1 MKIKI
6 LYAIG
11 FWCILSVACQ
21 ENEMT
26 GFENDGAVYFQLN
39 ANDWREVADSIVYS
53 FAGKDVTE
61 YTVNLQ
67 VDLMGEAVDWDREV
81 RVGIDPELTTAEEST
96 HYRALETSYVLPAG
110 AYTMQ
115 IPVTIL
121 GTDPRMENQAFQL
134 AIRLEPS
141 ADLGLGLSQRTLARI
156 QFSAMLTMPYYWDEF
171 YWGKYSKV
179 KHEKLIEL
187 LGVDFPAT
195 EDEYY
200 DDDYYYT
207 WDAYCNYLSQ
217 WFSEN
222 YPVYDEYG
230 NPIDPWYIN

>member
-6 LYAIG
+6 LYVIG

-26 GFENDGAVYFQLN
+26 DFENDGAVYFQLN
-39 ANDWREVADSIVYS
+39 TTDWTEVADSIVYS

-67 VDLMGEAVDWDREV
+67 VDLMGMAVDRDREV
-81 RVGIDPELTTAEEST
+81 RLAIDPELTTAEEGL

-156 QFSAMLTMPYYWDEF
+156 QFSAMLTKPYYWDAT
-171 YWGKYSKV
+171 YAWGEYSKV
-179 KHEKLIEL
+179 KHEKMIEMF
-187 LGVDFPAT
+187 GIDFPT
-195 EDEYY
+195 TYEEYWEDYEM
-200 DDDYYYT
+200 
-207 WDAYCNYLSQ
+207 WDAYANVLSQ
-217 WFSEN
+217 WFDEN
-222 YPVYDEYG
+222 YPVYDENG
-230 NPIDPWYIN
+230 NLIDPWF

>member
-26 GFENDGAVYFQLN
+26 DFENDGAVYFQLN
-39 ANDWREVADSIVYS
+39 TTDWTEVADSIVYS

-67 VDLMGEAVDWDREV
+67 VDLMGMAVDRDREV
-81 RVGIDPELTTAEEST
+81 RLAIDPELTTAEEGL

-156 QFSAMLTMPYYWDEF
+156 QFSAMLTKPYYWDAT
-171 YWGKYSKV
+171 YAWGEYSKV
-179 KHEKLIEL
+179 KHEKMIEMF
-187 LGVDFPAT
+187 GIDFPT
-195 EDEYY
+195 TYEEYWEDYEM
-200 DDDYYYT
+200 
-207 WDAYCNYLSQ
+207 WDAYANVLSQ
-217 WFSEN
+217 WFDEN
-222 YPVYDEYG
+222 YPVYDENG
-230 NPIDPWYIN
+230 NLIDPWF

>member
-1 MKIKI
+1 MKRIF
-6 LYAIG
+6 YALC
-11 FWCILSVACQ
+11 FWGLLLSACQ
-21 ENEMT
+21 ENEMN

-39 ANDWREVADSIVYS
+39 ATDWTNTADSIVYS
-53 FAGKDVTE
+53 FAGKGVTE
-61 YTVNLQ
+61 YMVNLQ

-81 RVGIDPELTTAEEST
+81 RVSIDPELTTAEEGT

-110 AYTMQ
+110 AYNMQ

-171 YWGKYSKV
+171 YWGEYSKV

-200 DDDYYYT
+200 DDYDL

-217 WFSEN
+217 WFAEN
-222 YPVYDEYG
+222 YPVNDEYG
-230 NPIDPWYIN
+230 NPIDPWY

>member
-39 ANDWREVADSIVYS
+39 ANYWTEVADSIVYS

-81 RVGIDPELTTAEEST
+81 RVSIDPELTTAEEST

-121 GTDPRMENQAFQL
+121 GTDPRMETQAFQL

-141 ADLGLGLSQRTLARI
+141 DDLGLGLSQRTLARI
-156 QFSAMLTMPYYWDEF
+156 QFSSMLTMPYYWNEF
-171 YWGKYSKV
+171 YWGPYSKV

-195 EDEYY
+195 EEEYNEDY
-200 DDDYYYT
+200 DT
-207 WDAYCNYLSQ
+207 WEAYCNYLSQ

-222 YPVYDEYG
+222 YPVPDENG
-230 NPIDPWYIN
+230 NPIDPWYVN

>member
-1 MKIKI
+1 MKRIF
-6 LYAIG
+6 YALC
-11 FWCILSVACQ
+11 FWGLLLSACQ
-21 ENEMT
+21 ENEMN

-39 ANDWREVADSIVYS
+39 ATDWTNTADSIVYS
-53 FAGKDVTE
+53 FAGKGVTE
-61 YTVNLQ
+61 YMVNLQ

-81 RVGIDPELTTAEEST
+81 RVSIDPELTTAEEGT

-110 AYTMQ
+110 AYNMQ

-141 ADLGLGLSQRTLARI
+141 ADLGLGLSHRTLARI
-156 QFSAMLTMPYYWDEF
+156 QFSAMLTMPYYWGEL
-171 YWGKYSKV
+171 YWGEYSKV

-200 DDDYYYT
+200 DDYDL

-217 WFSEN
+217 WFAEN
-222 YPVYDEYG
+222 YPVEDENG
-230 NPIDPWYIN
+230 NPIDPWYVN

>member
-1 MKIKI
+1 MKKI
-6 LYAIG
+6 FYS
-11 FWCILSVACQ
+11 ILFFCGLLAGCQ

-26 GFENDGAVYFQLN
+26 GFEKDGAVYFQID
-39 ANDWREVADSIVYS
+39 ANYWTNTGDSVVYS
-53 FAGKDVTE
+53 FAGKGVTE

-81 RVGIDPELTTAEEST
+81 RVSIDPELTTAEEGT
-96 HYRALETSYVLPAG
+96 HYRALEASYVLPAG
-110 AYTMQ
+110 AYNMQ

-141 ADLGLGLSQRTLARI
+141 DDLELGLSYRTLARI
-156 QFSAMLTMPYYWDEF
+156 QFSSMLTMPYYWDEF
-171 YWGKYSKV
+171 YWGPYSKV

-200 DDDYYYT
+200 ADYEL
-207 WDAYCNYLSQ
+207 WDVYCNYLSQ
-217 WFSEN
+217 WFAEN
-222 YPVYDEYG
+222 YPVEDENG
-230 NPIDPWYIN
+230 NPIDPWYVN

>member
-26 GFENDGAVYFQLN
+26 DFENDGAVYFQLN
-39 ANDWREVADSIVYS
+39 TTYWTEVADSIVYS

-67 VDLMGEAVDWDREV
+67 VDLMGMAVDRDREV
-81 RVGIDPELTTAEEST
+81 RLAIDPELTTAEEGL

-156 QFSAMLTMPYYWDEF
+156 QFSAMLTKPYYWDAT
-171 YWGKYSKV
+171 YAWGEYSKV
-179 KHEKLIEL
+179 KHEKMIEMF
-187 LGVDFPAT
+187 GIDFPT
-195 EDEYY
+195 TYEEYWEDYEM
-200 DDDYYYT
+200 
-207 WDAYCNYLSQ
+207 WDAYANVLSQ
-217 WFSEN
+217 WFDEN
-222 YPVYDEYG
+222 YPVYDENG
-230 NPIDPWYIN
+230 NLIDPWF

>member
-1 MKIKI
+1 MKRIF
-6 LYAIG
+6 YALC
-11 FWCILSVACQ
+11 FWGLLLSACQ
-21 ENEMT
+21 ENEMN

-39 ANDWREVADSIVYS
+39 ATDWTNTADSIVYS
-53 FAGKDVTE
+53 FAGKGVTE
-61 YTVNLQ
+61 YMVNLQ

-81 RVGIDPELTTAEEST
+81 RVSIDPELTTAEEGT

-110 AYTMQ
+110 AYNMQ

-156 QFSAMLTMPYYWDEF
+156 QFSAMLTMPYYWGEL
-171 YWGKYSKV
+171 YWGEYSKV

-200 DDDYYYT
+200 DDYDL

-217 WFSEN
+217 WFAEN
-222 YPVYDEYG
+222 YPVNDEYG
-230 NPIDPWYIN
+230 NPIDPWY

>member
-1 MKIKI
+1 MKKI
-6 LYAIG
+6 FYSIAFLCSLLVG
-11 FWCILSVACQ
+11 CQ
-21 ENEMT
+21 ENEMR
-26 GFENDGAVYFQLN
+26 GFESNGAVYFQLN
-39 ANDWREVADSIVYS
+39 TTYWTEVADSIVYS

-67 VDLMGEAVDWDREV
+67 VDLMGMAVDRDREV
-81 RVGIDPELTTAEEST
+81 RLAIDPELTTAEEGL

-141 ADLGLGLSQRTLARI
+141 DDLELGLSQRTLARI
-156 QFSAMLTMPYYWDEF
+156 QFSSMLTMPYYWSEF
-171 YWGKYSKV
+171 YWGTYSKV

-195 EDEYY
+195 EEEYNA
-200 DDDYYYT
+200 DYYT

-217 WFSEN
+217 WFAEN
-222 YPVYDEYG
+222 YPVNDEHG
-230 NPIDPWYIN
+230 NPIDPWYVN

>member
-26 GFENDGAVYFQLN
+26 DFENDGAVYFQLN
-39 ANDWREVADSIVYS
+39 ATYWAEVADSIVYS

-61 YTVNLQ
+61 CTVNLQ
-67 VDLMGEAVDWDREV
+67 VDLMGMAVDRDREV
-81 RVGIDPELTTAEEST
+81 RLAIDPELTTAEEGL

-171 YWGKYSKV
+171 YWGEYSKV

-200 DDDYYYT
+200 DDYDL
-207 WDAYCNYLSQ
+207 WEAYCNYLSQ
-217 WFSEN
+217 WFAEN
-222 YPVYDEYG
+222 YPVNDEHG
-230 NPIDPWYIN
+230 NPIDPWYVN

>member
-1 MKIKI
+1 MKKI
-6 LYAIG
+6 FYSIAFLCCLLAG
-11 FWCILSVACQ
+11 CQ
-21 ENEMT
+21 ENEMN
-26 GFENDGAVYFQLN
+26 GFESDGAVYFQLN
-39 ANDWREVADSIVYS
+39 ATYWAEVADSIVYS

-67 VDLMGEAVDWDREV
+67 VDLMGMAVDRDREV
-81 RVGIDPELTTAEEST
+81 RLAIDPELTTAEEGL

-156 QFSAMLTMPYYWDEF
+156 QFSAMLTRPYYWDEF
-171 YWGKYSKV
+171 YWGEYSKV

-200 DDDYYYT
+200 DL
-207 WDAYCNYLSQ
+207 WEAYCNYLSQ
-217 WFSEN
+217 WFAEN
-222 YPVYDEYG
+222 YPVNDEHG
-230 NPIDPWYIN
+230 NPIDPWYVN